1 MASFMS
7 RLLLAL
13 LSLIGFAQCLSPAQW
28 RSQSIYQV
36 LTDRFGRTDGSTT
49 ASCDVNNYCGGTW
62 QGIINKLDYIQQMGF
77 TAIWVSPVVKNI
89 RTSGQ
94 DGDSYHGYWA
104 QDIYQVN
111 TNFGSAADLISLSKA
126 LHARGMYLMVDIVT
140 NHMGYA
146 GCGSCVDYS
155 QFNPFNK
162 QSYYHPF
169 CLIDYNNQ
177 NSVEQA
183 SRYLLSLRKKH

>member
-1 MASFMS
+1 MS